1 MRFKL
6 KAVYDKNEYLRSK
19 ATEDIEFESLR
30 FGEQKEPDRISEMEL
45 LEFGFT
51 ENKDMSFPPIFD
63 TSPEEYIVE
72 NVNDSFDDE
81 VEDVNYSFEDDSDDE
96 DEDIDIEV
104 VEIEEKDS
112 FNDGSVIIKKVTKK
126 IFSWLLT
133 ITFAFVLALII
144 NMYVLRP
151 SKVSGDSMVPTLVD
165 NETVYIS
172 RLPYVFGEVKFGDI
186 VVIDSNIKEERTFM
200 KSVAETLKY
209 NLLTKDLFEYEVD
222 VFWIKR
228 VIGVEGDVIE
238 FKDNAIY
245 RNGQKLKEDYIYTQD
260 VFTYPNGVT
269 VTVEKGYIYVMGDNR
284 NVSRDSRHEGLI
296 PVTHV
301 VGKLV
306 FH

>member
-1 MRFKL
+1 M
-6 KAVYDKNEYLRSK
+6 YDKNEYLRSK
-19 ATEDIEFESLR
+19 AADKDEFESLR
-30 FGEQKEPDRISEMEL
+30 FGELKEPDRMSEKEL
-45 LEFGFT
+45 LDFGFT
-51 ENKDMSFPPIFD
+51 ETNNMSIHPIFSSD
-63 TSPEEYIVE
+63 TEEIAVQ
-72 NVNDSFDDE
+72 NINDDE
-81 VEDVNYSFEDDSDDE
+81 
-96 DEDIDIEV
+96 EDIEEDFLEVDDDDIEV
-104 VEIEEKDS
+104 IEMEE
-112 FNDGSVIIKKVTKK
+112 NDGFNNGSVVIKRITKK
-126 IFSWLLT
+126 ILSWMFT
-133 ITFAFVLALII
+133 IAFAFVLALLI

-172 RLPYVFGEVKFGDI
+172 RLPYVFGDIEFGDI

-209 NLLTKDLFEYEVD
+209 NLLTKDLIDYEVD

-238 FKDNAIY
+238 FKDNSIY

-269 VTVEKGYIYVMGDNR
+269 VTVEKGYVYVMGDNR

>member
-19 ATEDIEFESLR
+19 ATDDIEFESLR
-30 FGEQKEPDRISEMEL
+30 FGEQKEPNRISAIEL

-51 ENKDMSFPPIFD
+51 ENKEMSFPPIFD
-63 TSPEEYIVE
+63 SNPEEYIVE
-72 NVNDSFDDE
+72 
-81 VEDVNYSFEDDSDDE
+81 DVNEDNYDDISNDEDDDN
-96 DEDIDIEV
+96 DIEV

-112 FNDGSVIIKKVTKK
+112 FNNGSVIIKKVTRK
-126 IFSWLLT
+126 IFSWIFT
-133 ITFAFVLALII
+133 RTFAFVLALLI

-172 RLPYVFGEVKFGDI
+172 RLPYVFGDVKFGDI
-186 VVIDSNIKEERTFM
+186 VVIDSNIKEERTFV

-269 VTVEKGYIYVMGDNR
+269 VTVEEGYIYVMGDNR

-296 PVTHV
+296 PVSHV